1 MQFKEGSGWKAC
13 FDEERDL
20 YTAQVS
26 NRGFYALSEIDK
38 EAFDKLGTDGV
49 DDLDAYLIIRNGR
62 TLFETND
69 EPTTMPS
76 YRVRDER
83 YQELAP
89 WSSAE
94 RIAVK
99 TDALNKR
106 CAIANRFPGLSL
118 AYRNTEG
125 RISSMYFGA
134 SDLEDSKPVNGDIV
148 FPACSISK
156 FITSI
161 CVMKMH
167 EMKTID
173 IDEPVNKYLI
183 SWKLL
188 TPDGAESDAAVR
200 SLLNHTAGIID
211 GEDSFHGLRIGG
223 PEVSLT
229 DILEGRT
236 KYNNRPSREEKP
248 HGTSFEYSD
257 AGYCILQ
264 LMMEEATGKAFED
277 TVQEMLFDKLG
288 LKDIFYATPANIE
301 KNNRKMAAGYSE
313 DNTPI
318 DGKYPVIPDL
328 AASGLWC
335 TPKSLIMIAEEFLK
349 ALNGDS
355 SVLQKGSALE
365 MIKPAKDF
373 PWTGLG
379 IFLDGADILVS
390 NGWGEN
396 GQCMMKIYKDKGE
409 ISAVMTNMDPGVDQ
423 KESGIEWLVD
433 SYTYFI

>member
-1 MQFKEGSGWKAC
+1 MQFKEGIGWKAC
-13 FDEERDL
+13 FDEERNI
-20 YTAQVS
+20 YTAQRS
-26 NRGFYALSEIDK
+26 NRDSYALYEISK
-38 EAFDKLGTDGV
+38 ELFDKLGTDGV
-49 DDLDAYLIIRNGR
+49 DNQDADMNISNGR
-62 TLFETND
+62 KLFMADTSSGI
-69 EPTTMPS
+69 P
-76 YRVRDER
+76 YYLVRDENFN
-83 YQELAP
+83 ELAP
-89 WSSAE
+89 WSSAK
-94 RIAVK
+94 RIAEK
-99 TDALNKR
+99 TDVLNKR
-106 CAIANRFPGLSL
+106 DQITNRFPGISF
-118 AYRNTEG
+118 AFGNSEG
-125 RISSMYFGA
+125 YTHEMHFGVY
-134 SDLEDSKPVNGDIV
+134 DIGNHYPVDNGIV

-167 EMKTID
+167 EMKMID

-188 TPDGAESDAAVR
+188 TSDGSESGATVR
-200 SLLNHTAGIID
+200 SLLSHTAGIID
-211 GEDSFHGLRIGG
+211 GEDSFCGLKPGDN
-223 PEVSLT
+223 EVSLL

-236 KYNNRPSREEKP
+236 RYNNRPSREEKP
-248 HGTSFEYSD
+248 YGTSFEYSD
-257 AGYCILQ
+257 AGYCVLQ
-264 LMMEEATGKAFED
+264 LMMQDVSGKAFEE
-277 TVQEMLFDKLG
+277 TVQEMLFDKLD
-288 LKDIFYATPANIE
+288 LKDVFYATPANIE
-301 KNNRKMAAGYSE
+301 ENNMKMAIGYST
-313 DNTPI
+313 DSSPI
-318 DGKYPVIPDL
+318 PGKYPPVPDL

-335 TPKSLIMIAEEFLK
+335 TPESLIMIAEEFLK

-355 SVLQKGSALE
+355 SVLQKESALE
-365 MIKPAKDF
+365 MTKPVKDF